1 MRGDKREGKSEQGK
15 RLTSSKEDKG
25 RKGACVAIQ
34 CGGLTKVGKRE
45 QTKFG
50 KRGTTLEKRESEW

>member
-1 MRGDKREGKSEQGK
+1 MRGDKSEEKSEQSK

-25 RKGACVAIQ
+25 RKGACVAIH

-45 QTKFG
+45 QTKIG
-50 KRGTTLEKRESEW
+50 KRGTTLEESRESE